1 MLRPRIIPT
10 LLLQDNR
17 LIKTVNFSDPKYI
30 GDPINAVKIFNEKAV
45 DELAIFD
52 ISATASGR
60 EPNFELIERIAQVCR
75 MPLCY
80 GVGSARLRTL
90 NVWLALG

>member
-1 MLRPRIIPT
+1 MTVVASSCPT
-10 LLLQDNR
+10 FGNTLDVTPQDHSN
-17 LIKTVNFSDPKYI
+17 LAVAGQSSNKNGQFSDPKYI

-80 GVGSARLRTL
+80 GE
-90 NVWLALG
+90 